1 MANQRNRGIICII
14 LSSLSF
20 AFMALFLRMAGDLPS
35 IEKSFFRNLVSA
47 VFAFIMLVRSKER
60 FHIRKKENLYLFILR
75 SLAGTLG
82 IFCNFYAVDHLLLSD
97 ASCLNKLSPFFVI
110 VFSYFLL
117 REKITLFQ
125 SGCVA
130 AAFIGSLFIIKP
142 SFASSSLGA
151 SVIGFLGGMS
161 AGFAYACVRKLGVRG
176 ERGPMIVLFFSL
188 FSMIACIP
196 FMIADFHPISG
207 QQLVFLLLTGLA
219 AAGGQFGITAAY
231 TYAPAREISVYD
243 YSQIMFSAIM
253 GFFFFGQVPDGWSF
267 IGYIVIVIAGVTM
280 FFYNKKHGGD

>member
-47 VFAFIMLVRSKER
+47 VFAFIMLVHSKER

-142 SFASSSLGA
+142 RFCFEFPG
-151 SVIGFLGGMS
+151 SVSDWFS
-161 AGFAYACVRKLGVRG
+161 WRNVRRICLCLCQKTGSQR
-176 ERGPMIVLFFSL
+176 RKRTNDRAVLFSV
-188 FSMIACIP
+188 
-196 FMIADFHPISG
+196 FHDC
-207 QQLVFLLLTGLA
+207 L
-219 AAGGQFGITAAY
+219 Y
-231 TYAPAREISVYD
+231 SVYD
-243 YSQIMFSAIM
+243 CRFSSNQRAAACIFAFDRS
-253 GFFFFGQVPDGWSF
+253 GGGRRTVRNHRS
-267 IGYIVIVIAGVTM
+267 IYLCAGT
-280 FFYNKKHGGD
+280 GDISL